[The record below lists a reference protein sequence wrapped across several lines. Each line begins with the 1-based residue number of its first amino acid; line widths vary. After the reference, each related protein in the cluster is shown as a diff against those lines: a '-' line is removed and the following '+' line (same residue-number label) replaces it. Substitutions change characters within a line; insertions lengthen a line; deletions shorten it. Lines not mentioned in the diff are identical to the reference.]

1 MLDVLEAD
9 FRRLPDL
16 LGRAAVEPQAPT
28 VVVPPPVAAA
38 PEPVQLG
45 LF

>member
-1 MLDVLEAD
+1 MLEVLEAD

-16 LGRAAVEPQAPT
+16 LGSVTAPPAPVVELI
-28 VVVPPPVAAA
+28 PPPAAQ
-38 PEPVQLG
+38 PEAVQLG

>member
-1 MLDVLEAD
+1 MLEVLEAD

-16 LGRAAVEPQAPT
+16 LGRASAPVVEL
-28 VVVPPPVAAA
+28 V
-38 PEPVQLG
+38 PEPEPEPAVQLG